1 MDEFIYQPGPE
12 ETDDLRNPSVE
23 EIVEMIDE
31 IIAVPYQ
38 LTEEEKTGDEET
50 DEALEQIMVAADRLP
65 DSNMALDALME
76 AMRPSIREMA
86 PEDRR
91 RFCADMEAKLSP
103 LYGNKTGRFFN
114 GFTSA
119 CAPREPGKE
128 LGERIMTKRNPH
140 YHPDKP

>member
-1 MDEFIYQPGPE
+1 MNEPIYEQMPE
-12 ETDDLRNPSVE
+12 RASSCDSLSVE
-23 EIVEMIDE
+23 EIMEMIDE
-31 IIAVPYQ
+31 TVAIPYR

-50 DEALEQIMVAADRLP
+50 DEALEQIMMAADRLP
-65 DSNMALDALME
+65 DRNMALDALME

-86 PEDRR
+86 QEDRR

-128 LGERIMTKRNPH
+128 LGERIMAKRNPH